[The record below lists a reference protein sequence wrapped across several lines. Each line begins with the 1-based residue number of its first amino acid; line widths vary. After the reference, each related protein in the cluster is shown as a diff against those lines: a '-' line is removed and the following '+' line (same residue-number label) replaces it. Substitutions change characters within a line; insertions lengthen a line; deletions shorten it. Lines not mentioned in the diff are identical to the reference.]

1 MTNIKAGATYAAAQA
16 TVFLNPLE
24 HEGKNYIRLWHRP
37 DPFINKRLKEAAWI
51 KYSKTY
57 KCFVMHHTP
66 QCIEMTY
73 AHFQGL
79 AQVNTRY
86 LYRPKRL
93 KPDKLVPVLSGG
105 QQYEPLMKLGELP
118 VVRLQPML
126 IEGGRTVISV
136 TFRMNQGLYDTLRRS
151 RVANWQKEQKCFAIP
166 EDGQSIQALAEEI
179 EGVGWLWLSQEL
191 QVRDVAL
198 LRKLWEQ
205 TYIKENNY
213 ISCPIDYLE
222 KLYLLNYSM
231 NTIRTYHSLLL
242 RFLNGHREKG
252 MASVN
257 AFTEEEINSYH
268 RNMVQAGAYSCSL
281 INQSIN
287 AVKFY
292 YQRVLGRHEVQLNNV
307 ERPEKPE
314 RLPTVLS
321 KQEVARILSATDNL
335 KHRCLLQLLYAGGL
349 RIGEVINLRLTD
361 VQSGRNLLLIRGG
374 KGKKDRTTLLSQ
386 KLLQSLREYYKAYR
400 PKVWLFEGQTGG
412 QYTVDSTRNVFRAC
426 VAKAGIKTKVTPHT
440 LRHSF
445 ATHLLEQGTD
455 LRYIQVL
462 LGHRSSKTT
471 EIYTHVTT
479 HALDKI
485 VSPLD
490 NL

>member
-1 MTNIKAGATYAAAQA
+1 MTDFSSRSSASQA
-16 TVFLNPLE
+16 VVYLNLLE
-24 HEGKNYIRLWHRP
+24 HAGKKYIRLWHKP
-37 DPFINKRLKEAAWI
+37 NPFVNKRLKEASWL

-66 QCIEMTY
+66 QDIERTY

-79 AQVNTRY
+79 AQVNSRY

-93 KPDKLVPVLSGG
+93 RPDS
-105 QQYEPLMKLGELP
+105 QTPLLADKARGETMQKIADLP

-126 IEGGRTVISV
+126 EEGGGTLIGI
-136 TFRMNQGLYDTLRRS
+136 TYKYNQEIYS
-151 RVANWQKEQKCFAIP
+151 RLALSKVARWNKALKCFAMP
-166 EDGQSIQALAEEI
+166 PGGGSILVLSDELQGA
-179 EGVGWLWLSQEL
+179 GWLWLSQEL
-191 QVRDVAL
+191 QVKDVAL
-198 LRKLWEQ
+198 MRKLWEQ
-205 TYIKENNY
+205 TYEKGAAY
-213 ISCPIDYLE
+213 ITCPLPYLE
-222 KLYLLNYSM
+222 KLFLLNYSM
-231 NTIRTYHSLLL
+231 NTLRTYHSLLL
-242 RFLNGHREKG
+242 RFLNAHKDKG
-252 MASVN
+252 IEVVQT
-257 AFTEEEINSYH
+257 FTEEEINHYH
-268 RNMVQAGAYSCSL
+268 RSMVQNQLYSCSL

-307 ERPEKPE
+307 ERPEKPD

-321 KQEVARILSATDNL
+321 KQEVSRILSATDNL

-349 RIGEVINLRLTD
+349 RIGEVINLKLTD
-361 VQSGRNLLLIRGG
+361 VQSDRNLLLIRGG

-386 KLLQSLREYYKAYR
+386 KLLQSLRDYYKLYR
-400 PKVWLFEGQTGG
+400 PKAWLFEGQHGG

-462 LGHRSSKTT
+462 LGHRNSKTT
-471 EIYTHVTT
+471 EIYTHVTS

>member
-1 MTNIKAGATYAAAQA
+1 MTQVNSQSA
-16 TVFLNPLE
+16 VFLNTLE
-24 HEGKNYIRLWHRP
+24 HEGKRFIRLWFKAN
-37 DPFINKRLKEAAWI
+37 PFIAKRLKEATWI

-57 KCFVMHHTP
+57 KCFVMHHSP
-66 QCIEMTY
+66 QSIDMTF

-86 LYRPKRL
+86 LYRPNRL
-93 KPDKLVPVLSGG
+93 KPSKLVPVLAGG
-105 QQYEPLMKLGELP
+105 QQGEPLQKLPDMP
-118 VVRLQPML
+118 VVKLQPML
-126 IEGGRTVISV
+126 TADSITMISV
-136 TFRMNQGLYDTLRRS
+136 TFKPCERVYETLRYS
-151 RVANWQKEQKCFAIP
+151 KLANWQREQKCFAIP
-166 EDGQSIQALAEEI
+166 EGGQHIQALAKEL

-191 QVRDVAL
+191 VVRDIVL

-205 TYIKENNY
+205 TYMKGTDY
-213 ISCPIDYLE
+213 ITCPIDYLE
-222 KLYLLNYSM
+222 KLFLLNYSM

-242 RFLNGHREKG
+242 RFLNSHKDKG
-252 MASVN
+252 MEQVN
-257 AFTEEEINSYH
+257 TFTEEDINQYH
-268 RNMVQAGAYSCSL
+268 RQMVQAGAYSCSFV
-281 INQSIN
+281 NQSIN

-292 YQRVLGRHEVQLNNV
+292 YQRVLGRHEVQLRNV
-307 ERPEKPE
+307 ERPEKPD

-321 KQEVARILSATDNL
+321 KEEVKRILEATDNL
-335 KHRCLLQLLYAGGL
+335 KHRCMLQLLYAGGL
-349 RIGEVINLRLTD
+349 RIGEVINLRLSD
-361 VQSGRNLLLIRGG
+361 VKSDRNLLLIRGG
-374 KGKKDRTTLLSQ
+374 KGKKDRTTVLSQ
-386 KLLQSLREYYKAYR
+386 KLLENLRMYYKEYK
-400 PKVWLFEGQTGG
+400 PKEWLFEGQYGG
-412 QYTVDSTRNVFRAC
+412 QYTVESIRNVFRASK
-426 VAKAGIKTKVTPHT
+426 AKAGVKAPATPHT

-471 EIYTHVTT
+471 EVYTHVTT